1 MISIIIYIYNFSCF
15 CTTPHTRHPTRGE
28 LLSGNISGAKTPF
41 SIRFQFVDMDDLMT
55 IPRFKLLS
63 AAICAAAVTPGV
75 QADDRETMVVT
86 ATGFEQKIEN
96 APASISVISKSQLED
111 KAYRDVTDALKDV
124 PGVVVTGG
132 ASSSDIS
139 IRGMGSQYTL
149 FLVNGKRISTRST
162 RPNSDNAGIEQGWL
176 PPLETIERIEVI
188 RGPMS
193 SLYGSDAMGGV
204 INIITKKVSNTRAW
218 NGAVHGDMTFQ
229 ENRDSGDLYQTN
241 VYASGPLVE
250 GLLGMK
256 VSGLYSRRPEDKIL
270 NGYNEQRMRSGG
282 VAFNLTPDDKN
293 DFDLEF
299 ARELQD
305 RNSTPGKS
313 SAAEICRTGRACEPN
328 TRSRSR
334 YEHTTYALTHS
345 GYYEHVNSTSYVQQE
360 ETNNPGREMKSY
372 NTIFNTQNQI
382 FLGDHTLTVGG
393 QYRYEKLRDNGNQLE
408 AADGLSKLTRWNWAL
423 FAEDEWAILDNFS
436 LLGGIRMDKDENYG
450 DHWTPRGYGVWHI
463 DDQWTLKGGVSAG
476 FRAPDLRQSSAS
488 WGQITGGGRSNGI
501 IVGNPDLK
509 PEKSLSEEIALLW
522 NNGDDLNAGV
532 TLFHTRFKDKI
543 TEVRR
548 CNSSSDPACTI
559 GNTHYDFVSDRVNV
573 DKADMRGVESTF
585 GWKITRDINWTANYT
600 YTRSEQKS
608 GEFSGKP
615 LNKMPKH
622 MFNTT
627 LDWQATPDFGAWSR
641 LNFRGKSSEYLSRTS
656 MSEGSPSYSEV
667 DLGVRYTA
675 MKNLL
680 LTAGVYNLFDKSIDY
695 DVYDT
700 TLDGRRYTV
709 GMSYSF

>member
-1 MISIIIYIYNFSCF
+1 
-15 CTTPHTRHPTRGE
+15 
-28 LLSGNISGAKTPF
+28 
-41 SIRFQFVDMDDLMT
+41 MT

-63 AAICAAAVTPGV
+63 AAVCAAAIAPAA

-96 APASISVISKSQLED
+96 APASISVITKSQLED

-132 ASSSDIS
+132 ASNSDIS

-149 FLVNGKRISTRST
+149 FLVNGKRISTRTT
-162 RPNSDNAGIEQGWL
+162 RPNSDNSGIEQGWL

-204 INIITKKVSNTRAW
+204 INVITKKVSNTRAW
-218 NGAVHGDMTFQ
+218 SGSVHGDITFQ

-305 RNSTPGKS
+305 RNSTPGKTR
-313 SAAEICRTGRACEPN
+313 ATEICRTGRACEPN

-345 GYYEHVNSTSYVQQE
+345 GYYEHFNSTSYVQQE
-360 ETNNPGREMKSY
+360 ETNNPGRDMKSY

-382 FLGDHTLTVGG
+382 FLGDHTLTIGG
-393 QYRYEKLRDNGNQLE
+393 QYRYEKLRDDGNQLK
-408 AADGLSKLTRWNWAL
+408 AADGLSKLTRWSWAL

-476 FRAPDLRQSSAS
+476 FRAPDLRQSSAN
-488 WGQITGGGRSNGI
+488 WGQITGGGRSSGM

-522 NNGDDLNAGV
+522 NNGDNLNAGV

-559 GNTHYDFVSDRVNV
+559 GNTRYDFVSDRVNV

-585 GWKITRDINWTANYT
+585 GWKITQDLNWTANYT

-627 LDWQATPDFGAWSR
+627 LDWQATQNFGAWSR

-667 DLGVRYTA
+667 DLGVRYNA
-675 MKNLL
+675 MKDLL

-709 GMSYSF
+709 GMTYSF